1 MLFNKELLVFHFLSF
16 HFISLI
22 LFITLKYKTS
32 SVACSGVARIALI
45 SGSEKHQFVM
55 QKNNLDSSKQKQFW
69 ANKKYSIA
77 PVPLGIGPGLN
88 SSLVHILRSLFIQK
102 LCGSVEIQITDGY
115 LRAKS
120 LQVAKF
126 ARGMGEPLGTL
137 SYQDNFSS
145 VWILRFWFFW
155 STRIRKF

>member
-1 MLFNKELLVFHFLSF
+1 MLFNKELLVF

-32 SVACSGVARIALI
+32 SVACSGVALI
-45 SGSEKHQFVM
+45 SGSEKRQFVM
-55 QKNNLDSSKQKQFW
+55 QKNNLHFSKLKQFW

-77 PVPLGIGPGLN
+77 PVPLGIGLVLS
-88 SSLVHILRSLFIQK
+88 SSLVHILRSLFIQQ
-102 LCGSVEIQITDGY
+102 LCGSVEIQGTAVQIKDGY
-115 LRAKS
+115 FSAKS

-137 SYQDNFSS
+137 SYQTNFSS

>member
-1 MLFNKELLVFHFLSF
+1 MLFNKELLVFHFISF

-32 SVACSGVARIALI
+32 GVALF
-45 SGSEKHQFVM
+45 SGSEKRQFVM
-55 QKNNLDSSKQKQFW
+55 QKNNLDLSKQRQFW

-77 PVPLGIGPGLN
+77 PVPFGIGLGLS
-88 SSLVHILRSLFIQK
+88 SSLVHILRSLFIQQV
-102 LCGSVEIQITDGY
+102 CGSVEIQGAAVQITDGY
-115 LRAKS
+115 LSTKS

-126 ARGMGEPLGTL
+126 ARGMGEPLGSL
-137 SYQDNFSS
+137 SYQTNFSS

-155 STRIRKF
+155 STRKRKF